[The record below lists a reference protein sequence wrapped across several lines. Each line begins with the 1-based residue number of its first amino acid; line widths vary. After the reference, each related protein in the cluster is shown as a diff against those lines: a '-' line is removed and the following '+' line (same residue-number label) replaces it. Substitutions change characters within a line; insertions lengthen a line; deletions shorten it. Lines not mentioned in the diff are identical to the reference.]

1 MFTPTLPAKFAQ
13 KQDSLARAS
22 DYCYYPPFDQPPAEL
37 PAGLPDQGEVRPRL
51 APKHTNSRYNEF
63 DCRYCWQG
71 GGKLRHKTQP
81 TSDAMATGTEEL

>member
-51 APKHTNSRYNEF
+51 APKHTNSR
-63 DCRYCWQG
+63 QG